1 VEKEEKE
8 REKGSRG
15 VERPRSSRALKRA
28 VAAGLAVGL
37 TGIAAQASPQSL
49 AAPGPASSESLVASV
64 ADPALHELVTQV
76 LARNPELAAAQA
88 QARAA
93 RQRAPQAKALPDP
106 MLGATGYLSRPET
119 RVGPQTV
126 TATLSQR
133 LPWFGKLALREEA
146 ALREADALDAQV
158 EVLRFDFVTET
169 RRLFYEIGFLDA
181 WRTVVDSDR
190 QTLLHYEE
198 LARSRY
204 SSGVGIEQ
212 AVVKLQAEITKDD
225 DRLLG
230 IADRRAALVA
240 ALDALR
246 DAPQS
251 TPIGPV
257 TLPGYGRVA
266 LDRDSL
272 RAKALRLRPEMARA
286 DSEIARA
293 DALVDLARKEYKPDV
308 TLGLSYTAVGLR
320 QDAAGLAM
328 PPPDNG
334 KDVLAVSASVNLPI
348 HRGKLKAGVE
358 EAAQARHAADEGKRA
373 VVAGIDRS
381 LGELTERVTLT
392 WQQLRLLRDVL
403 GIQAD
408 QSLRSAEAAYTAG
421 TLSSLDLL
429 DAERVLLDVRTS
441 TERARADYAIAIARL
456 EGAVGEPLH
465 EAEGGSR

>member
-1 VEKEEKE
+1 
-8 REKGSRG
+8 
-15 VERPRSSRALKRA
+15 
-28 VAAGLAVGL
+28 
-37 TGIAAQASPQSL
+37 
-49 AAPGPASSESLVASV
+49 
-64 ADPALHELVTQV
+64 
-76 LARNPELAAAQA
+76 
-88 QARAA
+88 
-93 RQRAPQAKALPDP
+93 
-106 MLGATGYLSRPET
+106 
-119 RVGPQTV
+119 
-126 TATLSQR
+126 
-133 LPWFGKLALREEA
+133 
-146 ALREADALDAQV
+146 
-158 EVLRFDFVTET
+158 
-169 RRLFYEIGFLDA
+169 
-181 WRTVVDSDR
+181 
-190 QTLLHYEE
+190 
-198 LARSRY
+198 
-204 SSGVGIEQ
+204 
-212 AVVKLQAEITKDD
+212 
-225 DRLLG
+225 
-230 IADRRAALVA
+230 
-240 ALDALR
+240 
-246 DAPQS
+246 
-251 TPIGPV
+251 V

-328 PPPDNG
+328 PPPDDG